1 MKKVSQLL
9 SKSKYIS
16 GLQCPKLL
24 WTQINEPESIPEL
37 DTVTQ
42 YLFDQGHQV
51 GEYAKQLFPGSISI
65 PQDDFMENIRKT
77 KELLAERK
85 PLFEAGILSGQI
97 YSRIDILNPVNED
110 EWDIIEVK
118 SSTSVKDV
126 HIDDVSFQK
135 YCCEKAGLK
144 IRSCKL
150 VYINTQY
157 VKNGEID
164 PQELFILED
173 ISAQVG
179 EVSEGIEERVLNLLE
194 VISNKTCPEVSIG
207 KHCLA
212 PYECSLRAECWGFL
226 PENSIFDLR
235 GGKTKQFS
243 LYEQG
248 ILSIKDIPNDIPL
261 SRQQQIQKECII
273 TGTTHIEK
281 EEIRLFLDMLKY
293 PLYYLDFETMGPA
306 IPIYDGVR
314 PYQTIPFQF
323 SLHIVENHESEPV
336 HHSFLANGIE
346 DPRPQLLNE
355 LQRLLGSKGS
365 IIAYNSGFEEG
376 VLKEL
381 VEAFPEY
388 TDWLEGILIRIVDL
402 LFPFS
407 NFHYYHAS
415 QKDTASLKKILPAIT
430 GKGYEEMGISA
441 GMDASIAFERIICG
455 SATQEEIAGVRVD
468 LIKYCKLD
476 TEGMIWIVER
486 LKELCRPFV

>member
-1 MKKVSQLL
+1 MPLQLL
-9 SKSKYIS
+9 TKSKYLS
-16 GLQCPKLL
+16 GLQCPKYL
-24 WTQINEPESIPEL
+24 WIQFHEPERIPET

-42 YLFDQGHQV
+42 HMFDQGHLV
-51 GEYAKQLFPGSISI
+51 GECAKQLFPGGIDI
-65 PQDDFMENIRKT
+65 PQDDFMGNIDKT
-77 KELLAERK
+77 KEFLTERK
-85 PLFEAGILSGQI
+85 ALFEAGILAKEI
-97 YSRIDILNPVNED
+97 YSRVDILNPVNED

-135 YCCEKAGLK
+135 HCCEKAGLK
-144 IRSCKL
+144 IRNCKL
-150 VYINTQY
+150 VYINNQY
-157 VKNGEID
+157 VKNGEIV
-164 PQELFILED
+164 PKQLFILED
-173 ISAQVG
+173 ISTQVE

-194 VISNKTCPEVSIG
+194 VISNKTCPEVTIG

-212 PYECSLRAECWGFL
+212 PYDCSLRAECWEFL

-235 GGKTKQFS
+235 GGKTKQFT

-248 ILSIKDIPNDIPL
+248 IISIKDIPNDIPL
-261 SRQQQIQKECII
+261 SRQQQIQKECVI

-281 EEIRLFLDMLKY
+281 EEIRTFLDMLEY

-306 IPIYDGVR
+306 IPIFDGVR

-323 SLHIVENHESEPV
+323 SLHIVVNDKSEPV

-346 DPRPQLLNE
+346 DPRPQLLHE
-355 LQRLLGSKGS
+355 LHSLLGSEGS

-381 VEAFPEY
+381 VEAFSEY
-388 TDWLEGILIRIVDL
+388 RDWLEGILTRIVDL
-402 LFPFS
+402 LFPFG

-415 QKDTASLKKILPAIT
+415 QKDTASLKKVLPAIT
-430 GKGYEEMGISA
+430 GKGYEEMGIGA
-441 GMDASIAFERIICG
+441 GMDASIAYERITYG
-455 SATQEEIAGVRVD
+455 SATQEEMSSVRAD

-476 TEGMIWIVER
+476 TEGMLWIVEKLR
-486 LKELCRPFV
+486 NLCQ